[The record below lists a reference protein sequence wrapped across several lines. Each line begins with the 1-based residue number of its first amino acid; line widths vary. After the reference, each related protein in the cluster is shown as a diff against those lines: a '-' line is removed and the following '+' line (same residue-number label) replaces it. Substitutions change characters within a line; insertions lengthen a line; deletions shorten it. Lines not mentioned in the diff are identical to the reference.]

1 MTITADKIQFTDAN
15 IKEVAAEAGVY
26 ALFEGET
33 IIYFGR
39 AQGGDVTIR
48 SRLTDH
54 REGREGPCTKNATA
68 FKVEITSSAVA
79 REKELLEEYKNLH
92 DSLPRC
98 NEKVA

>member
-1 MTITADKIQFTDAN
+1 MTIAADKIQFTDAN

-26 ALFEGET
+26 SLYEGET

-39 AQGGDVTIR
+39 AQGGEVTIR

-68 FKVEITSSAVA
+68 FNVEITSSAVA

-92 DSLPRC
+92 NSLPRC

>member
-1 MTITADKIQFTDAN
+1 MTITADKIQFTETD
-15 IKEVAAEAGVY
+15 IKEAPAEAGVY
-26 ALFEGET
+26 VLYEGET

-68 FKVEITSSAVA
+68 FQVEITSSAVE
-79 REKELLEEYKNLH
+79 REKELLEEYKNTH
-92 DSLPRC
+92 ASLPRC
-98 NEKVA
+98 NQKAA